1 MLSGHGVTRQE
12 GLPSL
17 SDQVTPS
24 VRAKF
29 CQVNVSSGV
38 AEDRFELSCFVI
50 FNCLLRRFCISLK
63 YNRKRQHWEIAA
75 RTTGESRRALTTKTR
90 GLPATFSYELSDYS
104 TILRKCT
111 SDGEVVRLHVN
122 PGDFSTPSAKV
133 SSRTWGQPP
142 PCTRALNVISFYA
155 TPADYSLVLYLQNLL
170 SYDSREV
177 TKLLNIRGRMLGLR
191 LLNTLQKGI
200 TH

>member
-1 MLSGHGVTRQE
+1 MLSGVTRQE

-50 FNCLLRRFCISLK
+50 SNCLLRRFCISLK

-75 RTTGESRRALTTKTR
+75 RTTGESRRALTAKTR
-90 GLPATFSYELSDYS
+90 GLPATFSYELSDHS
-104 TILRKCT
+104 TILKVHFRWRGCQIACKPGWFFYPVCEGFLT
-111 SDGEVVRLHVN
+111 SLGVN
-122 PGDFSTPSAKV
+122 H
-133 SSRTWGQPP
+133 
-142 PCTRALNVISFYA
+142 
-155 TPADYSLVLYLQNLL
+155 
-170 SYDSREV
+170 
-177 TKLLNIRGRMLGLR
+177 LR
-191 LLNTLQKGI
+191 VHGP
-200 TH
+200 